1 MEIRATQ
8 ESVDI
13 YYSLPDLNQSAIKVI
28 LSSGIDE
35 FLKQKE
41 KLLSTEEDYT
51 EKKGMI
57 IGSAVDHYFSFG
69 PESFYE
75 KYYFSQIDK
84 KPGDKPMI
92 VIKSVIAAAKQR
104 ADYNPEM
111 TELDPKDYLAEFQKA
126 ADEAE
131 YYMNRKKPDPNE
143 DPRWG
148 YALKGEGKTYW
159 EDLAKAGARQILA
172 DDENYGANG
181 VIESIRDHRN
191 TRWILE
197 DNDKVILIYQYVCLF
212 TFNEVPCKAMLDLI
226 RIDLSSKTIVPF
238 DFKVGFRPVAK
249 FPDTMRMLRY
259 DLQASFYMAALQSC
273 IEHLSNLVGID
284 LRQFSIRPLAFIYD
298 CYEAPG
304 KPFIFPSTNILSRGA
319 VGDGNFVLGWQ
330 QGIRI
335 YKSWAVKNF
344 DVLEMFPKGIISVDQ
359 NFDYNIDLV

>member
-1 MEIRATQ
+1 MEIRATK
-8 ESVDI
+8 ENVDH
-13 YYSLPDLNQSAIKVI
+13 YYSLPYLNQSSIKVI
-28 LSSGIDE
+28 LSDGIDKFVQE
-35 FLKQKE
+35 RD

-69 PESFYE
+69 PESFYD

-111 TELDPKDYLAEFQKA
+111 LELDPKDYLAEFQKA

-131 YYMNRKKPDPNE
+131 YYMNRRKPDPNE

-159 EDLAKAGARQILA
+159 DDLAKAGSRQILA

-181 VIESIRDHRN
+181 IIESIRDHKN
-191 TRWILE
+191 TRWIFE
-197 DNDKVILIYQYVCLF
+197 DSDKTILIYQFVCLF
-212 TFNEVPCKAMLDLI
+212 VFKGVQCKAMLDVV
-226 RIDLSSKTIVPF
+226 RIDLSSKVIIPF
-238 DFKVGFRPVAK
+238 DIKVGFRPVAK
-249 FPDTMRMLRY
+249 FPVTMKLLRY
-259 DLQASFYMAALQSC
+259 DLQASFYMFALQAC
-273 IEHLSNLVGID
+273 ISQLSDLVGID
-284 LRQFSIRPLAFIYD
+284 FRQFSLRHLAFIYD

-304 KPFIFPSTNILSRGA
+304 KPFIFPSTNITSRGA
-319 VGDGNFVLGWQ
+319 VGDGNFTLGWQ
-330 QGIRI
+330 QGVSIF
-335 YKSWAVKNF
+335 KSWEAKNF
-344 DVLEMFPKGIISVDQ
+344 DVLEMFPRGIISVDQ
-359 NFDYNIDLV
+359 NFDYNIELI